1 MRIGGVI
8 LIVVGILMFVFSGI
22 NFQTEKTVVD
32 VGPLKINKK
41 ENNRVGWPVY
51 TGAIVIVAGIVLIF
65 AGKKKQ

>member
-51 TGAIVIVAGIVLIF
+51 TGAIVIVAGIVLIL
-65 AGKKKQ
+65 AGKRKV